1 MHDFTG
7 IKLEVGQYISWP
19 DRYRHLEIG
28 RIVKLTEGYTTFT
41 PGHYEEYHLP
51 EIIVN
56 VVEEWGENP
65 KTRKRILNTPC
76 NVLVLHPG
84 RIESDTRRILGD
96 D

>member
-7 IKLEVGQYISWP
+7 IKLKVGQYISWP
-19 DRYRHLEIG
+19 DRYRHLEVG

-41 PGHYEEYHLP
+41 YSHYEEVHYP

-56 VVEEWGENP
+56 VVEEWGDKP
-65 KTRKRILNTPC
+65 KTRNRILNTPG

-84 RIESDTRRILGD
+84 HIEYETRRILGD
-96 D
+96 G